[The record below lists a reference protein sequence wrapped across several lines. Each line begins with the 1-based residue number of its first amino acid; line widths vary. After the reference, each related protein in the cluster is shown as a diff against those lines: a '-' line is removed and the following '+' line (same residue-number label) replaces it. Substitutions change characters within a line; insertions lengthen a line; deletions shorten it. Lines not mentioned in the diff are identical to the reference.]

1 MNHIALS
8 GFLLSLPKIYGKS
21 EADYD
26 DLATNSVCKQAD
38 PISEETNREEGY
50 SHGAATNGNSST
62 AQSMDIIQKFDFV
75 GVFA

>member
-38 PISEETNREEGY
+38 PISEEENREEGY
-50 SHGAATNGNSST
+50 SHGGCHEWQLLDRPIDGHHTNEWS
-62 AQSMDIIQKFDFV
+62 Q
-75 GVFA
+75 